1 MSITNRK
8 WTEKADSLA
17 NEYHN
22 SRSNVDRDRIKA
34 EWYAECGRIAAQIE
48 SHSTFQKKNKKNF
61 LKNKKVLSIVSKEKN
76 QISD

>member
-1 MSITNRK
+1 MSITSKK
-8 WTEKADSLA
+8 WTKRADYLA

-22 SRSNVDRDRIKA
+22 SRSDLERNRIKA
-34 EWYAECGRIAAQIE
+34 EWYAECGKIAAQIE
-48 SHSTFQKKNKKNF
+48 AHSTFQKKNKKNF